1 MANSKV
7 VFSVDE
13 FRERYGVGKTTIYE
27 EIRAGRLMAMK
38 VGRRTIITEED
49 GQNWLRSLP
58 KANDTRLKV
67 PAPISRGCGHE

>member
-49 GQNWLRSLP
+49 GKNWLRSLP
-58 KANDTRLKV
+58 KANGTPPESPSSDQSKAQT
-67 PAPISRGCGHE
+67 